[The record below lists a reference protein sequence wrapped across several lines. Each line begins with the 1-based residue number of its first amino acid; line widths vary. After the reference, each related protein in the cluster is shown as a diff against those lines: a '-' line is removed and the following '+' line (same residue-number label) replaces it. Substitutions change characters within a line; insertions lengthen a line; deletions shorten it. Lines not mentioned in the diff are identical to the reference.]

1 MRNIYILGL
10 ILVSSFS
17 SATGQTFRA
26 AIVGGLNASQINGD
40 LIAGFDKL
48 GIHGG
53 LKVVADLRD
62 RLEGSLEL
70 LYSEPGSRA
79 SGRFVD
85 PFSIRINYVEIPLT
99 IAYKDWIREDHY
111 RLRFEGGFSI
121 GRLLKAEQEDVT
133 GTRVLDEYKDTDI
146 SWLVGAT
153 FFTNEDLAFS
163 ARYSQSINF
172 LLSQNLPTGFTR
184 MRGFFLTFRI
194 MYFL

>member
-1 MRNIYILGL
+1 MLRIYILCL
-10 ILVSSFS
+10 FFT
-17 SATGQTFRA
+17 ATCSCIFGQTFRA
-26 AIVGGLNASQINGD
+26 ALIAGVNAAQINGD

-53 LKVVADLRD
+53 LKVVGDIRD

-70 LYSEPGSRA
+70 LYSERGSRA

-85 PFSIRINYVEIPLT
+85 PFSIRIHYVEIPLT
-99 IAYKDWIREDHY
+99 IAYKDWIRDDHY
-111 RLRFEGGFSI
+111 RLRFEGGLSL
-121 GRLLKAEQEDVT
+121 GRLIKAEQEDVT
-133 GTRVLDEYKDTDI
+133 GTRVLEEYKDTDI

-153 FFTNEDLAFS
+153 FFSNEQLAFS
-163 ARYSQSINF
+163 GRYTQSLNF

>member
-1 MRNIYILGL
+1 MRRIYILSL
-10 ILVSSFS
+10 ILVSSCS
-17 SATGQTFRA
+17 IATGQTFRA

-62 RLEGSLEL
+62 RLEGSIEL
-70 LYSEPGSRA
+70 LYSERGSRA

-111 RLRFEGGFSI
+111 RLRFEGGLSI

-133 GTRVLDEYKDTDI
+133 GTRVLDEYQDTDI

>member
-1 MRNIYILGL
+1 MPRIYILCL
-10 ILVSSFS
+10 FFTASCSCIS
-17 SATGQTFRA
+17 GQTFRA
-26 AIVGGLNASQINGD
+26 ALIAGVNASQINGD

-48 GIHGG
+48 GIQGG
-53 LKVVADLRD
+53 LKVVGDIRE
-62 RLEGSLEL
+62 RLEASVEL
-70 LYSEPGSRA
+70 LYSERGSRA

-99 IAYKDWIREDHY
+99 LAYKDWIREDHY
-111 RLRFEGGFSI
+111 RMRFEGGLSI

-133 GTRVLDEYKDTDI
+133 GTRELDEFKDTDI

-153 FFTNEDLAFS
+153 FFSNEQLAFS
-163 ARYSQSINF
+163 GRYTQSLNF